1 MEGDD
6 AGGGSPSLRQK
17 VEAILYIAGRPLTL
31 EEIAENAGASKSAVR
46 RALDQLEHEYD
57 EREAAFTVRQLSG
70 ERYVM
75 ELREELAPI
84 AERVAPEAVLSE
96 EVMRT
101 LSLIAYLQPVKQSV
115 IARVVGKSAYS
126 HIRELEIKGFVTS
139 EPEGTTKML
148 RTTDYFAE
156 YFGLSKDVGALK
168 RQLRLRAKASIPLK
182 LPS

>member
-1 MEGDD
+1 MEG
-6 AGGGSPSLRQK
+6 AEVGEGGPSLRQK

-31 EEIAENAGASKSAVR
+31 DEIAENAGAAKSAVR
-46 RALDQLEHEYD
+46 RVLDQLEREYD
-57 EREAAFTVRQLSG
+57 EREAAFTVRQLPG

-84 AERVAPEAVLSE
+84 AEKVAPEAILSE

-115 IARVVGKSAYS
+115 IARAVGKAAYS

-139 EPEGTTKML
+139 EPEGATRILK
-148 RTTDYFAE
+148 TTDYFAE
-156 YFGLSKDVGALK
+156 YFGLSKDIGALK